1 MGTYREQG
9 IVLRTYKLG
18 ETDRILHLL
27 TQGRGKV
34 RAVAKGIRR
43 PGSRFGGRLEAFSHV
58 DLQLYEGRNLD
69 VVTQADLLAPH
80 AAIRADFAASAAAS
94 VMAEA
99 VDHVAQEGERD
110 HTVFLLLRAGL
121 QALDAGSSD
130 PAIFVDAFLLRL
142 ASAVGFHVFT
152 DACAVC
158 RRPGQHRFLSVKA
171 GGALCADCA
180 PTGTRAVDRE
190 VIDAVA
196 LLARAGEW
204 AALPVLAREHPEA
217 RVRAASYARAF
228 TEHHLD
234 RQLRAYGAVPREAG
248 ANSAPDVGTGHG
260 S

>member
-1 MGTYREQG
+1 MATYRDQG

-34 RAVAKGIRR
+34 RAVARGVRR

-69 VVTQADLLAPH
+69 TITQAELLAPH
-80 AAIRADFAASAAAS
+80 ARIRTDYAASAAAS
-94 VMAEA
+94 LMAEV

-110 HTVFLLLRAGL
+110 HAVFLLLRSGL
-121 QALDAGSSD
+121 QALDAEPAD
-130 PAIFVDAFLLRL
+130 PSIFVDAFLLRL

-158 RRPGQHRFLSVKA
+158 RTPGEHVFLSVKA
-171 GGALCADCA
+171 GGALCADCS
-180 PTGTRAVDRE
+180 PTGTRAVDRA

-196 LLARAGEW
+196 LLARSGEW
-204 AALPVLAREHPEA
+204 MALPVLARDQPAA
-217 RVRAASYARAF
+217 RATAASYARAF
-228 TEHHLD
+228 AEHHLD
-234 RQLRAYGAVPREAG
+234 RRFRAYEAVPR
-248 ANSAPDVGTGHG
+248 P
-260 S
+260 